1 LGEALANRACQWL
14 AHPDEMRVLR
24 TKLTDLWNKTAR
36 PGACDRA
43 AVEIVAMAGKKRQTK
58 G

>member
-1 LGEALANRACQWL
+1 L

-43 AVEIVAMAGKKRQTK
+43 AVEIVAMAGKKKQIK